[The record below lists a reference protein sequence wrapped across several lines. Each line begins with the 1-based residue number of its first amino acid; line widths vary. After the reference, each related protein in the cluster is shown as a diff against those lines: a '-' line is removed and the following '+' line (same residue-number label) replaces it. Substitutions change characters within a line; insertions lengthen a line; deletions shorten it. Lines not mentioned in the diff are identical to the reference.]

1 MSRDF
6 TYIDDAVNFTIKLID
21 MIPKKIPHEVYNLG
35 NNKPINLMMFLKIL
49 EKCLNKKAKFKILNN
64 QKTEIK
70 NTKSS
75 TKKLYSKIKFK
86 KIIST
91 KIGIRKFIEW
101 YKKYY
106 SVS

>member
-1 MSRDF
+1 
-6 TYIDDAVNFTIKLID
+6 
-21 MIPKKIPHEVYNLG
+21 
-35 NNKPINLMMFLKIL
+35 MMFLKIL

-75 TKKLYSKIKFK
+75 TKKLIVKLNL

-91 KIGIRKFIEW
+91 K
-101 YKKYY
+101 
-106 SVS
+106 

>member
-1 MSRDF
+1 
-6 TYIDDAVNFTIKLID
+6 
-21 MIPKKIPHEVYNLG
+21 
-35 NNKPINLMMFLKIL
+35 MMFLKIL

-75 TKKLYSKIKFK
+75 TKTYSKIKFK

-101 YKKYY
+101 YKNTIQ
-106 SVS
+106 

>member
-1 MSRDF
+1 
-6 TYIDDAVNFTIKLID
+6 
-21 MIPKKIPHEVYNLG
+21 
-35 NNKPINLMMFLKIL
+35 MMFLKIL

-86 KIIST
+86 NYFNKN
-91 KIGIRKFIEW
+91 R
-101 YKKYY
+101 Y
-106 SVS
+106 